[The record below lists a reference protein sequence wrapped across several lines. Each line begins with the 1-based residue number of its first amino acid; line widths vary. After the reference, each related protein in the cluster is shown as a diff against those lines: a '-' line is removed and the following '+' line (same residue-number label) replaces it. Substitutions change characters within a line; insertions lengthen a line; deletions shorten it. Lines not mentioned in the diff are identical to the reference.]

1 MPTYT
6 QAQYK
11 KAELTRLR
19 KMNIQFAYQ
28 LKINQQIGV
37 FQKKKK
43 FRKKPAHLILIGS
56 KYLKHSTKTL
66 DDRFQIFC

>member
-11 KAELTRLR
+11 KVELTRLR

-37 FQKKKK
+37 FQKKK

>member
-11 KAELTRLR
+11 KVELTRLR

-37 FQKKKK
+37 LKKKK
-43 FRKKPAHLILIGS
+43 SFVKNPLI
-56 KYLKHSTKTL
+56 
-66 DDRFQIFC
+66 

>member
-11 KAELTRLR
+11 KVELTRLR
-19 KMNIQFAYQ
+19 KMNIQFEYQ

-37 FQKKKK
+37 FQKKKSFVK
-43 FRKKPAHLILIGS
+43 NPLI
-56 KYLKHSTKTL
+56 
-66 DDRFQIFC
+66 